1 MLRLAKHLVKCFYCD
16 ETFDANEEDFIKVN
30 ARRYAHRRC
39 AEKQEFEKTPEEKD
53 REELEDYIKKLFG
66 FAVLPKR
73 VKNQIDRLHGKE
85 FNYSYSGIRKTL
97 IYWFEVKGESL
108 EKANDGIG
116 IVEWVW
122 DRAYDYW
129 YRIYLLQE
137 VNADKEIEKMYKVKN
152 SVTIK
157 SPKAEKKI
165 KLFDIEGE
173 SNGQ

>member
-1 MLRLAKHLVKCFYCD
+1 MLRLAKHLVKCFYCS

-39 AEKQEFEKTPEEKD
+39 AEKQEFE
-53 REELEDYIKKLFG
+53 
-66 FAVLPKR
+66 
-73 VKNQIDRLHGKE
+73 
-85 FNYSYSGIRKTL
+85 KTL

-129 YRIYLLQE
+129 YKIYLLQE
-137 VNADKEIEKMYKVKN
+137 VNADKEIEKMYKIKN
-152 SVTIK
+152 SVTNK
-157 SPKAEKKI
+157 SPKVEKKI